1 MEYIYFELNDRKL
14 KINKENSEDIWIWK
28 EIKNPFWRRIPLNND
43 KDGYFVVRIGEKQ
56 FRHHRAVF
64 YAHNQDWDI
73 NFEPRKNMIDHKD
86 HNKQNNLITNLRL
99 GTNSLN
105 QQHRHEKYVK
115 GYSWAKDTK
124 KWQASI
130 RINNKL
136 IYLGQFEKEEDARQA
151 YLKAKELYHEW

>member
-1 MEYIYFELNDRKL
+1 
-14 KINKENSEDIWIWK
+14 
-28 EIKNPFWRRIPLNND
+28 
-43 KDGYFVVRIGEKQ
+43 
-56 FRHHRAVF
+56 
-64 YAHNQDWDI
+64 
-73 NFEPRKNMIDHKD
+73 MIDHID
-86 HNKQNNLITNLRL
+86 HNKHNNLITNLRL

-105 QQHRHEKYVK
+105 QQHRHVKYVK
-115 GYSWAKDTK
+115 GYTWAKDTK